1 MSGFGRTRLIGIWL
15 LGLAGCADMAVI
27 DGTLV
32 FPGGDSACVG
42 SVVVPAAGLEPI
54 DDVKLVEIAR
64 GAPGEGKLCTGKA
77 YQVRQALPV
86 YRVWD
91 SSRPGSEFGSW
102 WSFSPPAANLDDYR
116 EAEAICP
123 EWSAPD
129 RLSVCRLKPGARITV
144 GPGQSAQCAD
154 GSSYPPSAANQVYIP
169 NDSAKGKLYVEDC
182 APAEPWPQ

>member
-1 MSGFGRTRLIGIWL
+1 MSGFGPKRLVGILL

-32 FPGGDSACVG
+32 FKGGDWACVG
-42 SVVVPAAGLEPI
+42 SVEAPAAGLEPI

-77 YQVRQALPV
+77 YLVQQALTV

-91 SSRPGSEFGSW
+91 SSRRGSEFGSW
-102 WSFSPPAANLDDYR
+102 WSFSPPAAGLDAYR

-129 RLSVCRLKPGARITV
+129 RLSVCKIKPGARIAV

-154 GSSYPPSAANQVYIP
+154 GSSYPPAAANQVYIP
-169 NDSAKGKLYVEDC
+169 NDAGKGNIFVENC
-182 APAEPWPQ
+182 APAVPWPQ